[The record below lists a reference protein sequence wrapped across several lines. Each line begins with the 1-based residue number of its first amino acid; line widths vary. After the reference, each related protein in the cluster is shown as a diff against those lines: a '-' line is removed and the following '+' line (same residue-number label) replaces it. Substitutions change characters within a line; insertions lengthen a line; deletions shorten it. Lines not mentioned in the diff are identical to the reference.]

1 MWGGGCGGGNRTLT
15 MSCCGMPSVM
25 HTANGISAAIA
36 SRIADAARGGGT
48 KIMDA
53 VAPAFTA

>member
-1 MWGGGCGGGNRTLT
+1 
-15 MSCCGMPSVM
+15 MPSVM